1 MSDATPPQSPDGGPS
16 IPREQPEPSVLDLV
30 ARRIG
35 EAPRITLRE
44 EDSAAVSSPVIDPS
58 SKEKVAVPVGR
69 SNYQFLGEIARGGMG
84 VILKGHDTDLGRDV
98 AVKVLDKRLADRPE
112 VVQRFVEEAQIGG
125 QLQHPGIVPV
135 YELGTMKDE
144 RPFFTMKLVKGRT
157 LATLLSERET
167 VGANRQRLIAI
178 FESVCQTM
186 AYAHSRGVIHRD
198 LKPANIMV
206 GAFGEVQV
214 VDWGLAK
221 VLLRGG
227 TADESRARVAQSQF
241 TVLETVRS
249 SKGSST
255 GTESMIGSVL
265 GTPAYMPPEQASGH
279 VDRLDERADVFALGA
294 ILCEILTGSPPY
306 VGERDLILSAAA
318 QAELEDAY
326 ARLDTCG
333 ADPELIKLTRQCLT
347 PAALAR
353 PANAGVLAERLHNYI
368 VTVEERAHAAQV
380 ESAAAQVRVQ
390 EERKARKLTAALGV
404 SVAAILVAIGGGWAF
419 VQNERSVRERE
430 EAARA
435 LVESERD
442 AKVAA
447 EVGDAL
453 GEASV
458 HEGGQRWTDAIGAAE
473 RALALAQGGGANAE
487 LLGRVESVL
496 ARLHAAD
503 ENARSAAARTEANRL
518 LLADLLEAREP
529 SWSLDREDPKRA
541 VEVLESAFARHGL
554 DIDGGTTEQAAEAI
568 RSRGLG
574 SEVALF
580 LDSLTELRRAAGDK
594 DGITRVLDLA
604 HAIDPDPQRADL
616 REALAAGELD
626 VLRWIAK
633 SGFEDQPAI
642 TIELLGSAFQQLNQK
657 DDARRV
663 YRTGIERFPADFA
676 LQYRLGRLLTPP
688 EMESGVT
695 ADKQEAVECFRAALA
710 LRPDSTVVRYYLGRL
725 YYKLQE
731 PERSL
736 EQFTIALTRRPDE
749 GTFLFQVGNCK
760 LAMGLVD
767 EALAIERPLVERQ
780 QPDWLA
786 GWAANQTGRCLM
798 ARGEVVEAARY
809 FQLAVDENPNNPQF
823 NAGLFEAV
831 LASGTSEEAVQVG
844 QRYAERFPDDPEVL
858 NNLAWVLAST
868 PDVSKRDYPRAIKL
882 ARRSLEINESDA
894 SWNTLGVALY
904 YSGDAEAA
912 TDALR
917 RSIRLQG
924 AGNVVDW
931 MFLARAHKQLGRE
944 AEARD
949 WYERVIDYM
958 NVNRI
963 GDPEFLRFRAET
975 DAEFAR

>member
-1 MSDATPPQSPDGGPS
+1 
-16 IPREQPEPSVLDLV
+16 
-30 ARRIG
+30 
-35 EAPRITLRE
+35 
-44 EDSAAVSSPVIDPS
+44 
-58 SKEKVAVPVGR
+58 
-69 SNYQFLGEIARGGMG
+69 
-84 VILKGHDTDLGRDV
+84 
-98 AVKVLDKRLADRPE
+98 
-112 VVQRFVEEAQIGG
+112 
-125 QLQHPGIVPV
+125 
-135 YELGTMKDE
+135 
-144 RPFFTMKLVKGRT
+144 
-157 LATLLSERET
+157 
-167 VGANRQRLIAI
+167 
-178 FESVCQTM
+178 
-186 AYAHSRGVIHRD
+186 
-198 LKPANIMV
+198 
-206 GAFGEVQV
+206 
-214 VDWGLAK
+214 
-221 VLLRGG
+221 
-227 TADESRARVAQSQF
+227 
-241 TVLETVRS
+241 
-249 SKGSST
+249 
-255 GTESMIGSVL
+255 
-265 GTPAYMPPEQASGH
+265 
-279 VDRLDERADVFALGA
+279 
-294 ILCEILTGSPPY
+294 
-306 VGERDLILSAAA
+306 
-318 QAELEDAY
+318 
-326 ARLDTCG
+326 
-333 ADPELIKLTRQCLT
+333 
-347 PAALAR
+347 
-353 PANAGVLAERLHNYI
+353 
-368 VTVEERAHAAQV
+368 
-380 ESAAAQVRVQ
+380 
-390 EERKARKLTAALGV
+390 
-404 SVAAILVAIGGGWAF
+404 
-419 VQNERSVRERE
+419 
-430 EAARA
+430 
-435 LVESERD
+435 
-442 AKVAA
+442 
-447 EVGDAL
+447 
-453 GEASV
+453 
-458 HEGGQRWTDAIGAAE
+458 
-473 RALALAQGGGANAE
+473 E

-496 ARLHAAD
+496 TRLHTAD

-554 DIDGGTTEQAAEAI
+554 DIDGGTTEDAAQAI

-736 EQFTIALTRRPDE
+736 EQFTIALTQRPDD

-767 EALAIERPLVERQ
+767 EALAIQRPLVERQ

-798 ARGEVVEAARY
+798 ARGEVAEAARY
-809 FQLAVDENPNNPQF
+809 FRLAVDQNPNNPQF
-823 NAGLFEAV
+823 NSGLFEAV

-858 NNLAWVLAST
+858 NNLAWVLAT
-868 PDVSKRDYPRAIKL
+868 TADVDKRDYPRAIEL

-931 MFLARAHKQLGRE
+931 MFLARAHKLLGRE

-949 WYERVIDYM
+949 WYERVVDYM
-958 NVNRI
+958 NVNKI